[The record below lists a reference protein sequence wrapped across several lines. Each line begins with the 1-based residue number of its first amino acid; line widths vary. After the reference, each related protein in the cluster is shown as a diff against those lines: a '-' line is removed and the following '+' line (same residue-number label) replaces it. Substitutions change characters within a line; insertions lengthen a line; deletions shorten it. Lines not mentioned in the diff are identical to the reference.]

1 MYRPVGRLSI
11 WLTALLMAGMTLAN
25 QERPDESFRQE
36 LQAMLQQE
44 HSFED
49 RFEAEVWLTDMS
61 KRLAKRAPHIPEK
74 ERFEILKFAHKHAK
88 AFKLDPQL
96 VLAVIEVESN
106 FDRFAISSV
115 GARGLMQVMPFWKD
129 ILGHP
134 DDNLM
139 DIETNLRYGCAI
151 LALYIKREKKN
162 ITNALAR
169 YNGSYGKMKY
179 PMKVYRA
186 LRLRWKE

>member
-1 MYRPVGRLSI
+1 
-11 WLTALLMAGMTLAN
+11 
-25 QERPDESFRQE
+25 
-36 LQAMLQQE
+36 MLQEE

-49 RFEAEVWLTDMS
+49 RFEAEVWLKDMS

-74 ERFEILKFAHKHAK
+74 ERFKILQLTHKHAK

-106 FDRFAISSV
+106 FDRFAISRV

-129 ILGHP
+129 EIGHP

-139 DIETNLRYGCAI
+139 DIDTNLRYGCAI

-186 LRLRWKE
+186 LRQRWRA